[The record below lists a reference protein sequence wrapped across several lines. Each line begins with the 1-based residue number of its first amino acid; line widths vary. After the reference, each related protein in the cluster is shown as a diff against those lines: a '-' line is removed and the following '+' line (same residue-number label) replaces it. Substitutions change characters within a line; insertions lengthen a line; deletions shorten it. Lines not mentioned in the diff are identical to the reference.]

1 MGPWGSKGLSSPFPY
16 ENCCSKRWK
25 NMKSSD
31 HGNAAWFSGIRD
43 FSWHNHLGVC
53 VSFMPAHITLK
64 DSPVQTYILKITTSS
79 PELFSMLLTYHIHTH
94 ILTPH
99 THIDQQ
105 RAAFSCPVP
114 REVVAVFFYFFS
126 PIGALGFLLTP
137 HSGITPRRARGTLV
151 CQRWNQGLFCLR
163 QESSLRAVPLFH
175 PLQGLV
181 FFFFFFFHVI

>member
-1 MGPWGSKGLSSPFPY
+1 MTSSPPFADPHHPRLCRVGPWGSKGLSSPFPY

-114 REVVAVFFYFFS
+114 REVVAVFFYFFFTHRCS
-126 PIGALGFLLTP
+126 GLPSDSALRNY
-137 HSGITPRRARGTLV
+137 S
-151 CQRWNQGLFCLR
+151 
-163 QESSLRAVPLFH
+163 
-175 PLQGLV
+175 
-181 FFFFFFFHVI
+181 